1 MSVPGV
7 LLYVSD
13 VSSHLQS
20 QLIARISAIHLRA
33 GQAEPPLEAG

>member
-1 MSVPGV
+1 MSVPEM
-7 LLYVSD
+7 LLFVSD

-20 QLIARISAIHLRA
+20 QLIAGVSAIHLRA